1 MRCVPTA
8 PLGIVRPLCLLRSLA
23 CGAVIAPRHCFC
35 FVNFGGVVASVKE
48 NDQRVVWL
56 PGKPAGSAAWCTV
69 TSFWPVPRCV
79 TICQVPLGQTPFVPR
94 RVR

>member
-35 FVNFGGVVASVKE
+35 FVNLGGVVASVKE